1 MPTRVHL
8 TEATVERY
16 LANVYRKAGVRSR
29 NEAMR
34 KALTGQWVG
43 IHEITS
49 PDADGSDGFAG
60 SPRG

>member
-1 MPTRVHL
+1 
-8 TEATVERY
+8 VE
-16 LANVYRKAGVRSR
+16 VRTR
-29 NEAMR
+29 NEAVR
-34 KALTGQWVG
+34 KALVEQWIG